1 MIGRSRTHHHHH
13 SSSSSS
19 SSSSRKTT
27 TNKRRLVDAISSPP
41 LSSGLSP
48 PPPHGPPPAK
58 SARRERTRYTRN
70 SNNNNKE
77 GEESISISNSNEVV
91 LERTKQ
97 QQQSNQLNDGFGHES
112 IDDDDSD
119 DDDDDTS
126 FVLPKHEEDEEEEI
140 ETNDNDDDDEEEEG
154 DWSLFYDSQYDSDS
168 DSSSSSSEDD
178 DEREDED
185 RYDIDNDN
193 ESDVKPAEETATTE
207 EDGHDDGVLLDH
219 LESIERLQRKLD
231 RRKERLQELSARRK
245 IFPGT
250 SMIVAQEEAARPVR
264 MNHFLDTI
272 DKKEQRKQ
280 EYIDDNPSPADDREF
295 PSTVLETI
303 RMREIKIESERSKPS
318 IFQQTAWFCLFELLY
333 TAPGVFGIWLSTVTN
348 STFYG
353 TLSGSLRLLYRSY
366 LSNIMSK
373 TQYSVLLVAVG
384 LSMLRLNGAVFDWL
398 EGDNYTI
405 SRVVM
410 SNRTRLGTVDAKIR
424 RWITSLSFV
433 NSAFNLFGYYIV
445 YAGMV
450 HFNYNIFPGIFDSI
464 LYSWLYQTFNLAVL
478 QLEEEELHSN
488 MEDYYKYWSS
498 PDTPESA
505 IAWMEIS
512 SGGTSAA
519 TTKNPPRPPPSTC
532 LIPCDWNVCG
542 VEEVDAQLTS
552 RLGMTPSCDMMM
564 EQVSWPWSKW
574 IIYMLCNDRD
584 SDQDVGWTLYFISAF
599 CVALTLSYFYG
610 YSLLRSC
617 D

>member
-1 MIGRSRTHHHHH
+1 
-13 SSSSSS
+13 
-19 SSSSRKTT
+19 
-27 TNKRRLVDAISSPP
+27 VP
-41 LSSGLSP
+41 
-48 PPPHGPPPAK
+48 
-58 SARRERTRYTRN
+58 
-70 SNNNNKE
+70 
-77 GEESISISNSNEVV
+77 
-91 LERTKQ
+91 ERTKQ
-97 QQQSNQLNDGFGHES
+97 QRQQQSNQLSDGLGQQGIDDNDS
-112 IDDDDSD
+112 DDDDD

-126 FVLPKHEEDEEEEI
+126 FVLPKHEEDEDEI
-140 ETNDNDDDDEEEEG
+140 ETNDDDDEEEEEEG
-154 DWSLFYDSQYDSDS
+154 DWSLFYDSQFDSDS
-168 DSSSSSSEDD
+168 GSSSSSSSSNSSMEDD
-178 DEREDED
+178 DEHEGEDH
-185 RYDIDNDN
+185 YDIDNDN
-193 ESDVKPAEETATTE
+193 DSNVEQEETATTKY
-207 EDGHDDGVLLDH
+207 DDHDDGVLLDH

-231 RRKERLQELSARRK
+231 RRKERLRELSARRNL
-245 IFPGT
+245 FPAT

-280 EYIDDNPSPADDREF
+280 EYIDNNLSSTDGREF
-295 PSTVLETI
+295 PSEVLETI
-303 RMREIKIESERSKPS
+303 RIREINTESERSKPS

-333 TAPGVFGIWLSTVTN
+333 TVPGAFGIWLSTVTN